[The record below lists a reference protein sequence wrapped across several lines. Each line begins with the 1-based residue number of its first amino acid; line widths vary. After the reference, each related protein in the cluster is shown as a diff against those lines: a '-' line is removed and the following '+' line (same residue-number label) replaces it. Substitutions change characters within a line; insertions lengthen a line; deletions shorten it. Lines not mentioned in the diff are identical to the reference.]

1 MYAKNFF
8 IALYNSADETIS
20 FPYFVDELEESL
32 PPRKKGKGL
41 TEYIIRTGEPLHAPW
56 KVFKE
61 LGKKGEVELIGDPW
75 VDWLGVPLKIQDETI
90 GVLVLQSY
98 SESARYSEEDKNIL
112 MFVSTQV
119 ALAIERQKSKEA
131 FQTET
136 TKLSAMISGMEE
148 GVVFAD
154 SKDRIIEVND
164 YFLNLVNK
172 DKSEILGRTLW
183 DFHHGEVAKK
193 LKSLIK
199 NFKQNID
206 SPPVVVQRPLANLE
220 TIMRTQP
227 IYNNNLY
234 NGIMLNLLDVT
245 ELVST
250 RHEAQA
256 ANRAKSEFL
265 AKMSHEIRTPL
276 NGIYGM
282 TELAL
287 DTKLTREQREYLE
300 ATMTSAES
308 LMAIINDI
316 LDFSKIEA
324 RKIELESINFN
335 LGDSL
340 SDITSSLALHAH
352 KKGLELLCRIPPL
365 THYKVMGDPGRLRQI
380 IINLVNNAIKFTKKG
395 EIMVSVKE
403 EEKNEHEVF
412 FHFTVHDTGIGIPK
426 TKQQN
431 IFDAFAQ
438 ADDSMTRRYGGSGL
452 GLAISRQLVE
462 LMGGRIWVESKI
474 GKGST
479 FHFTV
484 RLKPLEGPEE
494 ILVPAELKNL
504 KDLPVLVVD
513 DNKTNRSIL
522 KEMLTNW
529 HMSST
534 EVDSGKAAL
543 SIMRQAKK
551 AGKSF
556 SLVLIDYFMPD
567 MDGFTLAEKIKQDP
581 DLASSTM
588 IMLTSAANRGDA
600 ARCRK
605 LGISGYLIKPV
616 KSSDLLDAIMLALGP
631 AAVEEGPVPLITKHT
646 VRESQQRLN
655 ILLAEDN
662 IINQKV
668 AVHILD
674 KSGHTVS
681 VANNGQEALQALKKD
696 RYDLILMDV
705 QMPKIGGFE
714 ATASIRE
721 KEKKTGSHIPIIAM
735 TAHAM
740 KGDRE
745 RCLEAGM
752 DDYIAKPLKAEEL
765 IKTIDRVISK
775 I

>member
-41 TEYIIRTGEPLHAPW
+41 TEYVIRTGKPLLAPW

-61 LGKKGEVELIGDPW
+61 LAKKGEVELIGDPW
-75 VDWLGVPLKIQDETI
+75 VDWLGIPLKIQDETI
-90 GVLVLQSY
+90 GVLTLQSY

-119 ALAIERQKSKEA
+119 ALAIERKRSKDA
-131 FQTET
+131 LQTET

-172 DKSEILGRTLW
+172 DKSEVIGRTLW
-183 DFHHGEVAKK
+183 DFHHGEAAKK

-199 NFKQNID
+199 KFKQNID
-206 SPPVVVQRPLANLE
+206 SPPAVVQRTLANLE
-220 TIMRTQP
+220 TVFRAQP
-227 IYNNNLY
+227 IYYNNLY
-234 NGIMLNLLDVT
+234 NGILLNLLDVT

-256 ANRAKSEFL
+256 ANHAKSEFL

-282 TELAL
+282 TELVL
-287 DTKLTREQREYLE
+287 DTELTHEQREYLE

-324 RKIELESINFN
+324 RKIDLETINFN
-335 LGDSL
+335 LSDSL
-340 SDITSSLALHAH
+340 CNMISSLAIHAH
-352 KKGLELLCRIPPL
+352 KKGLELLCHIPPL
-365 THYKVMGDPGRLRQI
+365 LDYAVMGDPGRLRQI
-380 IINLVNNAIKFTKKG
+380 IINLVSNAIKFTKTG
-395 EIMVSVKE
+395 EILVSVKE
-403 EEKNEHEVF
+403 EEKNKHEVC
-412 FHFTVHDTGIGIPK
+412 FHFTIQDTGIGIPK
-426 TKQQN
+426 TKQHN

-438 ADDSMTRRYGGSGL
+438 ADGSMTREYGGTGL

-462 LMGGRIWVESKI
+462 LMGGRIWVESKA
-474 GKGST
+474 GVGST

-484 RLKPLEGPEE
+484 RLKPQEGPEE
-494 ILVPAELKNL
+494 RPVSAELKNL
-504 KDLPVLVVD
+504 KDLSVLVVD

-522 KEMLTNW
+522 KEILASW
-529 HMSST
+529 HMNST

-543 SIMRQAKK
+543 AIMKQAKK
-551 AGKSF
+551 AGKPF
-556 SLVLIDYFMPD
+556 SLALIDYFMPE
-567 MDGFTLAEKIKQDP
+567 MDGFTLAEKINKDP
-581 DLASSTM
+581 DLAGSTM
-588 IMLTSAANRGDA
+588 IMLTSAAIRGDA

-605 LGISGYLIKPV
+605 LNISGYLIKPV
-616 KSSDLLDAIMLALGP
+616 KHSDLLDAIMLALGP
-631 AAVEEGPVPLITKHT
+631 AAVGEGPVPLITRHT
-646 VRESQQRLN
+646 MHESHKRLR

-668 AVHILD
+668 AVHMLD
-674 KSGHTVS
+674 KSGHHVS
-681 VANNGQEALQALKKD
+681 VTNNGQEALQALKKD

-752 DDYIAKPLKAEEL
+752 DDYISKPLKAEEL

-775 I
+775 V